1 MFTDTEKEM
10 NTIADNL
17 SNFAKAI
24 VKFINDVIA
33 FFQSLG
39 LGGDDEEAEG

>member
-17 SNFAKAI
+17 ANFAKAI
-24 VKFINDVIA
+24 VKFIQDLVA
-33 FFQSLG
+33 FFNSLT
-39 LGGDDEEAEG
+39 GGEEAEG